1 MGPEA
6 ANPRLVPLCLRDL
19 ASPSPAL
26 SSCKFKISRTKEEAG
41 RWLLPPPPASLGN
54 RAGPPCLRAV
64 SSDRVLPEIPSLQS
78 SVTRGSSRGGSYLHP
93 GVSNHCVLHLCALPT
108 GTVQVLLV
116 PLSCL
121 FFQKAG
127 QLFQRPVWEGLPPS
141 KVHGHRDQ
149 HSESPHV
156 CSRHASLLDVPE
168 AGVCSQGWPCPPPP
182 SAALLEASSKGTCCQ
197 DKNALRSL

>member
-6 ANPRLVPLCLRDL
+6 TNPRLVPPCLRDPE
-19 ASPSPAL
+19 SPSPAL
-26 SSCKFKISRTKEEAG
+26 SSCKFKISRTKEEAS

-93 GVSNHCVLHLCALPT
+93 GVSDHCVLHLCALPT

-121 FFQKAG
+121 FSRKQANCSKGLSGKAS
-127 QLFQRPVWEGLPPS
+127 LPPKS
-141 KVHGHRDQ
+141 TAIVTSIQSH
-149 HSESPHV
+149 PT
-156 CSRHASLLDVPE
+156 
-168 AGVCSQGWPCPPPP
+168 
-182 SAALLEASSKGTCCQ
+182 SAASMPPCWMF
-197 DKNALRSL
+197 